1 MPVDDSQPPPPR
13 SGDRSTVGSWLASRG
28 LRGKEARRHL
38 DNGKVWIEST
48 PTRDA
53 SRSAEPQQLR
63 IEESRPKFDVERE
76 PAVVYRDTKLVVVY
90 KPSGVLSVPAPGRRE
105 PSVLRDCERW
115 FGRALAVHR
124 IDEGTS
130 GLMLVALDEPTQ
142 TRLKN
147 LFEVHDVERRYI
159 AWVNGTFPA
168 APQTI
173 ESWLVRD
180 RGDGLRGSHPRGSPP
195 PGDAKRAVT
204 HFRRISVEAGRS
216 LVEARLETGRT
227 HQVRIHLSEAG
238 FPLVGDDLYGRA
250 RGGRLALHAHALG
263 FRHPA
268 TGVSH
273 RYVSPLPDDLARAA
287 EPRPA

>member
-1 MPVDDSQPPPPR
+1 M
-13 SGDRSTVGSWLASRG
+13 
-28 LRGKEARRHL
+28 EC
-38 DNGKVWIEST
+38 T

-53 SRSAEPQQLR
+53 SRTAEPHQLR
-63 IEESRPKFDVERE
+63 IEQARPKFDMERE

-105 PSVLRDCERW
+105 PSVLRACERW

-142 TRLKN
+142 TRLKA
-147 LFEVHDVERRYI
+147 LFEIHDVERRYI
-159 AWVNGTFPA
+159 AWVHGAFPA
-168 APQTI
+168 TPQTV

-180 RGDGLRGSHPRGSPP
+180 RGDGLRGSYGRGTPP
-195 PGDAKRAVT
+195 PPDAKRAVT
-204 HFRRISVEAGRS
+204 YLSRISVEAGRS

-227 HQVRIHLSEAG
+227 HQVRIHLSETG
-238 FPLVGDDLYGRA
+238 FPLVGDDLYGRTH
-250 RGGRLALHAHALG
+250 GGRLALHAHILG
-263 FRHPA
+263 FRHPW
-268 TGVSH
+268 TGVSL

-287 EPRPA
+287 EPRTA